1 MSDHIDRLLERAFA
15 QAARSAADEDLVQTI
30 LNRIDRRARLR
41 ALALGGAGFTAA
53 LVAAIVALPAM
64 DRLEDVITGFTG
76 SVQIAAPILVACAL
90 AAVSPWLVAMVDD
103 RV

>member
-15 QAARSAADEDLVQTI
+15 QAARSAADEDLVQAI

-41 ALALGGAGFTAA
+41 ALALGGAGVTAA

-64 DRLEDVITGFTG
+64 DRLEDVITGLTG